1 MVTSADPRKGRR
13 IIKGR
18 TRDLHQVSSENM
30 VTLDH
35 AFQIFYSSK
44 KAEGMRERTL
54 EEYVNSWRY
63 FREWLNQ
70 YYPEIQFI
78 QQIGSEHLRSYVGYM
93 ANKRKYSEVPCRMQT
108 GQTLSPYTV
117 AFRLRILRTMFN
129 FLHREKI
136 IGSNPISNVKQPR
149 FDHKEKETLTEE
161 QLERLLAV
169 PDTSTYAGFRD
180 RTLIMLLADGGFR
193 IHEALRLKA
202 ENIDPQ
208 TRCVHLPGWMN
219 KNRKP
224 RMVPISVHVLR
235 EVLRL
240 IDENQRY
247 FNSDFIFLS
256 NYGEPLK
263 ADHFRKRLKLYAQ
276 EAGIPGEIVSPH
288 RFRSF
293 FCWQFLVN
301 GGDLFTLQRIV
312 AHASIETTRRYVS
325 MNDDIIRQQ
334 HEHFSPIA
342 RLGLSRINKR
352 RI

>member
-1 MVTSADPRKGRR
+1 MVMSADPRKGRR
-13 IIKGR
+13 IVKGR
-18 TRDLHQVSSENM
+18 TRDLQQVPSENM

-54 EEYVNSWRY
+54 EEYVNGWRY

-70 YYPEIQFI
+70 KDPEIRFI
-78 QQIGSEHLRSYVGYM
+78 QQIGAEHLRSYVDYM
-93 ANKRKYSEVPCRMQT
+93 SNKRKYSEVPSRKQT
-108 GQTLSPYTV
+108 GETLSPYTV

-129 FLHREKI
+129 FLHRENI
-136 IGSNPISNVKQPR
+136 IGDNPISNIKQPR
-149 FDHKEKETLTEE
+149 FDHKEKDTLTEE
-161 QLERLLAV
+161 RLEKLLAA

-180 RTLIMLLADGGFR
+180 RTLMMLLADGD
-193 IHEALRLKA
+193 L
-202 ENIDPQ
+202 
-208 TRCVHLPGWMN
+208 
-219 KNRKP
+219 NRKP

-247 FNSDFIFLS
+247 FNSDYIFLS

-263 ADHFRKRLKLYAQ
+263 ADHFRKRLKLYAKA
-276 EAGIPGEIVSPH
+276 AGIPVEIVSPH

-293 FCWQFLVN
+293 FCRQFLMN
-301 GGDLFTLQRIV
+301 GGDLFTLLRIV
-312 AHASIETTRRYVS
+312 AHASIETTRRYVP
-325 MNDDIIRQQ
+325 MNDEMIRQQ

-342 RLGLSRINKR
+342 RMGLSRINKR
-352 RI
+352 RL

>member
-1 MVTSADPRKGRR
+1 MAADPRKGRR
-13 IIKGR
+13 IVKGK
-18 TRDLHQVSSENM
+18 TRNPIDVPGENL

-35 AFQIFYSSK
+35 AFQIFYTSK

-54 EEYVNSWRY
+54 EEYVVNWRY
-63 FREWLNQ
+63 FREWLDQ
-70 YYPEIQFI
+70 YDPEIQFI
-78 QQIGSEHLRSYVGYM
+78 QQIGPEHIRCYVHYM
-93 ANKRKYSEVPCRMQT
+93 THKPKYSEVPCRKQT
-108 GQTLSPYTV
+108 GETLSPYTV
-117 AFRLRILRTMFN
+117 ALRLRVLRTMFN
-129 FLHREKI
+129 FLHRENI
-136 IGSNPISNVKQPR
+136 IENNPVSNVKQPR

-161 QLERLLAV
+161 QMERLLAI

-180 RTLIMLLADGGFR
+180 RTLMMLLADGGFR

-224 RMVPISVHVLR
+224 RMVPISVNVLR

-263 ADHFRKRLKLYAQ
+263 ADHFRKRLKLYAKA
-276 EAGIPGEIVSPH
+276 AGIPSEIISPH

-293 FCWQFLVN
+293 FCRQFLVN

-325 MNDDIIRQQ
+325 MNDEIIRQQ
-334 HEHFSPIA
+334 HEHYSPIA
-342 RLGLSRINKR
+342 RMGLSRINKR
-352 RI
+352 RP